1 LQKGKK
7 MDEQIIH
14 QIFDELLAALE
25 PLETQN
31 AALLQFLK
39 SKGIATDDELAPF
52 FEQAAN
58 TAGIR
63 WRAVRVRTNALL
75 TSALKSEEQPAK
87 VPDKSQP
94 TAEPSAE
101 AKQENPSEEKT
112 QKEAGRKPEDRKNE
126 VNQETKGENRETK
139 ADSQTSQ
146 QAGEQSNRQ
155 TSDANI
161 GSNRSTQN
169 QDKKETEHPS
179 TPSSPIEAQKQVSKD
194 DTKAA

>member
-1 LQKGKK
+1 

-14 QIFDELLAALE
+14 QIFDELLASLE

-58 TAGIR
+58 TASIR

-75 TSALKSEEQPAK
+75 TSALKSEEQPVK

-112 QKEAGRKPEDRKNE
+112 QKEAGRKPEDRKND
-126 VNQETKGENRETK
+126 VNQETKRETK

-161 GSNRSTQN
+161 GSNRSRQN